1 MEQVWKFDLSGKKM
15 SFETGKLAKQANGS
29 VVVKYGDSVVLVT
42 ATMSEPREGIDY
54 FPLMVNYEERVYA
67 IGKIPGSITRR
78 EGRPRDNAT
87 LTARLIDRSL
97 RPLFPKGFRLDVQ
110 VIATVLSVDNDC
122 EPDILALNAASV
134 ALSISDIP
142 FDGPIAGVKVGLVD
156 DELIIN
162 PDEEQREKSKLDLIV
177 AGTEEAVLMVE
188 AGAEMVS
195 EETMLDAIDLAH
207 KEIIKIV
214 QEQKKMVKDIGKEK
228 YKFEPEIISEELEKE
243 VREYI
248 IDDLNKAL
256 QTFEKQERNNKVD
269 ETKDKT
275 IEYFKEYLSDDPKVE
290 KKIKQ
295 IKNLID
301 IISKEL
307 VRKLITEKGIR
318 PDNRKTDEIR
328 PVSSEVSV
336 LPRTH
341 GSGIF
346 TRGQTQA
353 LSVAT
358 LGASSDEQILFGLG
372 EEEKKRYMH
381 HYNFPPYSVGETRPI
396 RSPGRREI
404 GHGALGE
411 RALRAVIPEQ
421 SDFPYTIRVVSE
433 VLESNGSSSQASI
446 CGSTLALMDAGVPI
460 KEPVAGIAMGLIKQ
474 GDKITILS
482 DIQGIED
489 FYGDMDFKVAGT
501 ENGITALQMD
511 MKIKGISIEIMRK
524 ALKQAKE
531 GRLYILNKMLEV
543 IDKPREEL
551 SPYAP
556 LMITLTIDPEKIR
569 FVIGPG
575 GKTINKIIEET
586 DAKIDIDDDGTVF
599 ILAEDKEKG
608 NKAKKMIEDL
618 TKDVEVGELYEGT
631 VKKILN
637 FGAFVEFLP
646 GKEGLIHISK
656 IADYHVKEVSDELSV
671 GDIVPV
677 KVIEIDDQNRINL
690 SRKDALKELEEEK
703 T

>member
-188 AGAEMVS
+188 AGAEEVS
-195 EETMLDAIDLAH
+195 EEIMLDAIDLAH

>member
-1 MEQVWKFDLSGKKM
+1 
-15 SFETGKLAKQANGS
+15 
-29 VVVKYGDSVVLVT
+29 
-42 ATMSEPREGIDY
+42 
-54 FPLMVNYEERVYA
+54 
-67 IGKIPGSITRR
+67 
-78 EGRPRDNAT
+78 
-87 LTARLIDRSL
+87 
-97 RPLFPKGFRLDVQ
+97 
-110 VIATVLSVDNDC
+110 
-122 EPDILALNAASV
+122 
-134 ALSISDIP
+134 
-142 FDGPIAGVKVGLVD
+142 
-156 DELIIN
+156 
-162 PDEEQREKSKLDLIV
+162 
-177 AGTEEAVLMVE
+177 
-188 AGAEMVS
+188 
-195 EETMLDAIDLAH
+195 
-207 KEIIKIV
+207 
-214 QEQKKMVKDIGKEK
+214 
-228 YKFEPEIISEELEKE
+228 
-243 VREYI
+243 
-248 IDDLNKAL
+248 
-256 QTFEKQERNNKVD
+256 
-269 ETKDKT
+269 
-275 IEYFKEYLSDDPKVE
+275 
-290 KKIKQ
+290 
-295 IKNLID
+295 
-301 IISKEL
+301 
-307 VRKLITEKGIR
+307 
-318 PDNRKTDEIR
+318 
-328 PVSSEVSV
+328 
-336 LPRTH
+336 
-341 GSGIF
+341 
-346 TRGQTQA
+346 
-353 LSVAT
+353 
-358 LGASSDEQILFGLG
+358 
-372 EEEKKRYMH
+372 
-381 HYNFPPYSVGETRPI
+381 
-396 RSPGRREI
+396 
-404 GHGALGE
+404 
-411 RALRAVIPEQ
+411 
-421 SDFPYTIRVVSE
+421 
-433 VLESNGSSSQASI
+433 
-446 CGSTLALMDAGVPI
+446 MDAGVPI